1 MTEKE
6 VTVNKIVA
14 LTLGVLAWIGVAAV
28 ALLSVELWQD
38 DNQTLAFF
46 PILAAVVAAWAVG
59 EVVTAR
65 VFPAVETKG
74 E

>member
-1 MTEKE
+1 L
-6 VTVNKIVA
+6 NKLIA

-46 PILAAVVAAWAVG
+46 PILAAVVVAWAIG
-59 EVVTAR
+59 ELVTER
-65 VFPAVETKG
+65 VFPAAETKG